1 MKRIILALIAIAL
14 IASVPFTMEAKK
26 KTTRKKAKTENLS
39 GLTAL
44 ERKVVGKHMLSL
56 QWISWESFGSV
67 EIKKEA
73 DGTFSCRGEQL
84 ARKCTKDVEQGNI
97 DNDDYV
103 KLDGTIEIV
112 DADHLVFTGEIR
124 TKVYHINNGQEV
136 LRSGKFNFVTKEKRK
151 YWRMQEISN
160 PADNC
165 ADYID
170 IYFKR

>member
-1 MKRIILALIAIAL
+1 MKKICIFMLMAVMSLASTAQNFKSKAI
-14 IASVPFTMEAKK
+14 VVY
-26 KTTRKKAKTENLS
+26 KTDGTRDTTLLDKKAKSVYSGFYGKENP
-39 GLTAL
+39 
-44 ERKVVGKHMLSL
+44 V
-56 QWISWESFGSV
+56 
-67 EIKKEA
+67 
-73 DGTFSCRGEQL
+73 D
-84 ARKCTKDVEQGNI
+84 
-97 DNDDYV
+97 DDYV

-136 LRSGKFNFVTKEKRK
+136 LRSGTYNFVTKEKRK